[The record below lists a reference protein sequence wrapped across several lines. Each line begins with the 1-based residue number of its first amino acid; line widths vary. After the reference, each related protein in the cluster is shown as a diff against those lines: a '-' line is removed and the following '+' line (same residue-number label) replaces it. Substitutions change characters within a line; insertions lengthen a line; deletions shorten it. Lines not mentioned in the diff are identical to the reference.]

1 MLGCE
6 INMIKFKKDIF
17 SYAITLKQER
27 QSEADLYDYTME
39 SVNA

>member
-1 MLGCE
+1 MDLRK
-6 INMIKFKKDIF
+6 INISF
-17 SYAITLKQER
+17 YAITLKQER